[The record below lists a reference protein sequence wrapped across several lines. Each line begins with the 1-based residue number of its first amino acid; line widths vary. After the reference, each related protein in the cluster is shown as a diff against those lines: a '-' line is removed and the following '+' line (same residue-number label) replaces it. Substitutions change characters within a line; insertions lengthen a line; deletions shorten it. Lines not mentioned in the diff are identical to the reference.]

1 MNDYQAPEQ
10 IEDQLARHKRASLRN
25 QVQGGVWHLD
35 ALVQRVEREAP
46 EVHRRLRSAVEALQL
61 LGAHLTLKDEG
72 DVLSRPTA
80 SVVAPKEI
88 NALKKPSNFRLLPH
102 VSRQGSR

>member
-10 IEDQLARHKRASLRN
+10 IEDQLVRHKRASLRN
-25 QVQGGVWHLD
+25 QVEGGVWHLD

-80 SVVAPKEI
+80 SIIAPKEI
-88 NALKKPSNFRLLPH
+88 VAPREAEQF
-102 VSRQGSR
+102 